1 MSSDL
6 RSAGRAVVSFP
17 LELRHR
23 ESPAVRCRACN
34 ISVEGMLLQTD
45 EVRLTVGTRV
55 ELNIEIEQRVWQVA
69 AVVLH
74 NYGHTMGVM
83 FQQRQ
88 PDLYR
93 VVTTHAKI

>member
-6 RSAGRAVVSFP
+6 RSAGRTVISFP

-23 ESPAVRCRACN
+23 GPHAAQCLACN
-34 ISVEGMLLQTD
+34 ISLEGMLLHTKD
-45 EVRLTVGTRV
+45 VKLTVGTRV
-55 ELNIEIEQRVWQVA
+55 ELRIEAGQRIWQVD

-83 FQQRQ
+83 FRQRQ

-93 VVTTHAKI
+93 VVTRQAER